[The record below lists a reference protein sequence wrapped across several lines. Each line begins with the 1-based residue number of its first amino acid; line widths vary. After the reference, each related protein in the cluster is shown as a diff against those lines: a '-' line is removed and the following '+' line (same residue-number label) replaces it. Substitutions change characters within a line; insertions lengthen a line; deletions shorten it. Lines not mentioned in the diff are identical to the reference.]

1 MAHNF
6 LYKCLRLFVSLLMY
20 YDNNRKNVGGNIYD
34 NTSYFCIAEA
44 IANKVESVIAFADPF
59 INKEMQYE
67 LFKNKRI

>member
-1 MAHNF
+1 MAHSF
-6 LYKCLRLFVSLLMY
+6 LYKYLRLFICLLMY
-20 YDNNRKNVGGNIYD
+20 YDISSKLVGGNTYD

-44 IANKVESVIAFADPF
+44 IANKIESVIAFADPF